1 MSDSSNS
8 KPPTPKARQLAR
20 QQGRVALSGD
30 LATAVSLIGSVII
43 VYLYGDRILE
53 SAAEML
59 RSQLSSSH
67 VVVDKLGTESAASI
81 ANLVRTLGECMLA
94 IFAFIMVAW
103 SVQTG
108 FLFAISRVTPDL
120 NRINPFQGA
129 QRLFAGSNLTQAV
142 LNLLKIS
149 IIGVASYAFFRSNV
163 DDIAAISQLRIQ
175 AMASQSGNVLYELML
190 ICVGALVMIGV
201 VDFAFK
207 RNQFEASLSSQ
218 DDDSR
223 TVIRS
228 VKNDVASPKAN
239 RYRRPV
245 ADEPSGEVK

>member
-1 MSDSSNS
+1 MADSSNS

-43 VYLYGDRILE
+43 VYVYSERIFE

-59 RSQLSSSH
+59 RLQLSSSH
-67 VVVDKLGTESAASI
+67 VVVDTLAAESASSI
-81 ANLVRTLGECMLA
+81 ANLARTLCECVLA
-94 IFAFIMVAW
+94 IFAFIVVAW

-108 FLFAISRVTPDL
+108 FLFAIGRATPDL
-120 NRINPFQGA
+120 NRINPVQGA
-129 QRLFAGSNLTQAV
+129 QRVFSGSNLVQAF

-149 IIGVASYAFFRSNV
+149 IIGAASYAFFRSNV
-163 DDIAAISQLRIQ
+163 DNIAAISQLRVN
-175 AMASQSGNVLYELML
+175 AMAGQSGKVLYELTL
-190 ICVGALVMIGV
+190 ICVGALVTIGV

-228 VKNDVASPKAN
+228 VKNDLASAQAN
-239 RYRRPV
+239 RYRRPL
-245 ADEPSGEVK
+245 ADEPSGDVK